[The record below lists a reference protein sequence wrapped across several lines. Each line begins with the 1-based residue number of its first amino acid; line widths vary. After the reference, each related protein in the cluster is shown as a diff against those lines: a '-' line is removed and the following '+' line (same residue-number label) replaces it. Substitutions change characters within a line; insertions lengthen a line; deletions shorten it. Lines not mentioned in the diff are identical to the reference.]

1 MEDFVF
7 AALEKCPLFAGIK
20 RNTIDLCLSAVPHS
34 IVDYDCYEVYALAG
48 LPCQYADIVIS
59 GTLVCR
65 MASHGGKLVEMTRL
79 HEGHMIAPALLF
91 STDNSMPV
99 SVETETK
106 GKVLRMTKDSLLK
119 LIDLDKQLRM
129 NFIRMIS
136 DINVYLTKKTRM
148 LSLMTVRE
156 KIAFYLNRRSKEQ
169 GSLTVTLD
177 RSRQEIADSFG
188 IQKFSLIRT
197 LTEMEQEGVI
207 KIENRAITILIPQ
220 ALQG

>member
-106 GKVLRMTKDSLLK
+106 VKVLRMTKDSLLK

-177 RSRQEIADSFG
+177 RSLDKDTDGDGTRGCHQDREPSHHHSDSP
-188 IQKFSLIRT
+188 SASR
-197 LTEMEQEGVI
+197 
-207 KIENRAITILIPQ
+207 ITCP
-220 ALQG
+220 

>member
-91 STDNSMPV
+91 STDN
-99 SVETETK
+99 
-106 GKVLRMTKDSLLK
+106 
-119 LIDLDKQLRM
+119 
-129 NFIRMIS
+129 
-136 DINVYLTKKTRM
+136 
-148 LSLMTVRE
+148 
-156 KIAFYLNRRSKEQ
+156 
-169 GSLTVTLD
+169 
-177 RSRQEIADSFG
+177 
-188 IQKFSLIRT
+188 
-197 LTEMEQEGVI
+197 
-207 KIENRAITILIPQ
+207 
-220 ALQG
+220 